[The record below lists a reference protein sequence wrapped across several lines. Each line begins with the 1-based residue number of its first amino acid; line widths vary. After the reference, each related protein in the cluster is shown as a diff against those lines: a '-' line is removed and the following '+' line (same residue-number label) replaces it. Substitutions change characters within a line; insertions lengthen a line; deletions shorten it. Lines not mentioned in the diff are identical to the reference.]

1 MPDLRDSG
9 AKLYR
14 GEVGYDFVGKRFLW
28 YGVSILITITA

>member
-1 MPDLRDSG
+1 MSKLGDLG